1 MRSTHDIRESPLK
14 ANLEEMI
21 LKSDLHGAS
30 VSLELTDSKKL
41 VFLIP
46 EEHASKLSPL
56 LLKLESIPDILV
68 AVEMTSL
75 EEAYLRIVKKN

>member
-1 MRSTHDIRESPLK
+1 
-14 ANLEEMI
+14 MI